1 MLSLFDFL
9 LQTLLLSKMAFG
21 MGRFLCIFRERES
34 QLHTVVSVL
43 PSAAE
48 GCINETREMEHQALI
63 MPPLPHSAQYWVLLV
78 LKIFPKH

>member
-1 MLSLFDFL
+1 MYLQGEGIPAPHGGLCAALCVLAGRCGHVLCPAWSLGVL
-9 LQTLLLSKMAFG
+9 
-21 MGRFLCIFRERES
+21 
-34 QLHTVVSVL
+34 L

-48 GCINETREMEHQALI
+48 GCINETREVDHQALI